1 VNLAAFNTLFGGLVV
16 SGRPVLTKWLTGA
29 QAGHPLMRPEM
40 PDWFLDTLE
49 LIMAPID
56 AVQPLRLPTKT
67 KAFRTLTTDKELL
80 EQRAELLVGS
90 MLARAGVPFEFGKDH
105 PDYVLGNQ
113 ALGIEVGSRA
123 LDGPWALHGRLEELL
138 EASGSD
144 IFAQLSFD
152 DRPLKLGAARI
163 EQIAQQVASNT
174 MSQPT
179 GRMRFDDVGLSV
191 RLTRDTVTTGSRVA
205 VTFAGGLGLE
215 LTAHMADVEREIQ
228 NKATEKARQ
237 AGKMPTIVLV
247 DMSRT
252 GWAWMRGPEAMVPAL
267 QKILPSTPL
276 AGLGVFTTSLD
287 HHEPMQTNLALP
299 SPIQPGTEEL
309 LKQVAGAFNLSAY
322 EG

>member
-1 VNLAAFNTLFGGLVV
+1 V
-16 SGRPVLTKWLTGA
+16 
-29 QAGHPLMRPEM
+29 
-40 PDWFLDTLE
+40 
-49 LIMAPID
+49 APID
-56 AVQPLRLPTKT
+56 AAEPLRLPTKV

-90 MLARAGVPFEFGKDH
+90 MLARAGVSFEFGKDH

-113 ALGIEVGSRA
+113 KLGIEVGSRA
-123 LDGPWALHGRLEELL
+123 LDGPWALHDRLEELL
-138 EASGSD
+138 GASGSD

-163 EQIAQQVASNT
+163 EQIAQQVASHT

-179 GRMRFDDVGLSV
+179 DSMRFDDVGVSV
-191 RLTRDTVTTGSRVA
+191 RLTRGAVTTGIRVA

-228 NKATEKARQ
+228 NKAMEKARQ

-247 DMSRT
+247 DISRT

-267 QKILPSTPL
+267 QKILPSTPF

-287 HHEPMQTNLALP
+287 HHEPMQTNLSLS

-309 LKQVAGAFNLSAY
+309 LKQVAAAFNLSAY
-322 EG
+322 QS